1 MKTPRVRILSMVRGG
16 WGRGE
21 GGERRDDAQ
30 KAEGVHAAVRGI
42 MGINVLGIM

>member
-1 MKTPRVRILSMVRGG
+1 MKVHGEGG
-16 WGRGE
+16 VGE